1 MERLKE
7 KSESEIINTPI
18 QILTDIGLSSKLKDE
33 LDWFELIN

>member
-7 KSESEIINTPI
+7 KEKDQIINTPI
-18 QILTDIGLSSKLKDE
+18 EILTEIGLSSKLKDE